1 MKIRDRI
8 IELRRVSPK
17 ELRPNPKNWRTHPE
31 HQRDALKGLLAEV
44 GIAGAVLAYDPGDGG
59 GLMLIDGH
67 LRLEELA
74 SLEEVPVLVLDVTER
89 EADKL
94 LATVDPVGA
103 LAGQDDEKLL
113 ELLEGVDSDSAAV
126 QEMLSNLVGDL
137 GDEEPPVAPSWEESF
152 QILIECDGEA
162 HQAQLLERFL
172 AEGLKCKS
180 LIT

>member
-8 IELRRVSPK
+8 VEFRRVPPT
-17 ELRPNPKNWRTHPE
+17 ELRPNPKNWRTHPK

-44 GIAGAVLAYDPGDGG
+44 GIADAVLAYDPGDGG

-67 LRLEELA
+67 LRIEELA
-74 SLEEVPVLVLDVTER
+74 GMEEVPVLVLDVNEH

-94 LATVDPVGA
+94 LATIDPIGT
-103 LAGQDDEKLL
+103 LAGQDDEKLI
-113 ELLEGVDSDSAAV
+113 ELLQGVNSDSAAV
-126 QEMLSNLVGDL
+126 QKMLADLVGDMAEP
-137 GDEEPPVAPSWEESF
+137 DEVPSWDPSY
-152 QILIECDGEA
+152 QILIECESEA
-162 HQAQLLERFL
+162 HQAELLERFV